1 MPAEVSKNG
10 WGSLRQQSVMAMDA
24 FQFAM
29 LIDDVFSGCKTTRQ
43 ESGKPGNVPASM
55 LKARNQLSN
64 SNPEARLSVGRFLEQ
79 GRRNGGFFDTRL
91 IKLTEGV
98 EKLGLQTENER
109 HMFLQLVP
117 SLVGL

>member
-1 MPAEVSKNG
+1 
-10 WGSLRQQSVMAMDA
+10 MDA

-29 LIDDVFSGCKTTRQ
+29 LIDDVFSGCNADRQ
-43 ESGKPGNVPASM
+43 GSGKAGNVPTSM

-64 SNPEARLSVGRFLEQ
+64 SNSEARLSVGHFLEQ

-109 HMFLQLVP
+109 YVFLQ
-117 SLVGL
+117 